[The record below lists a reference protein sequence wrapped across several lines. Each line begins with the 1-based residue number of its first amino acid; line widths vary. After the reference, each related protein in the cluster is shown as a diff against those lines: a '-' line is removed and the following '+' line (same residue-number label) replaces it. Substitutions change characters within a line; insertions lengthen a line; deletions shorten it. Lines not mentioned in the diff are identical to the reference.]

1 MFARYFTITTF
12 FVALSLC
19 LGCQG
24 NYHKQTKL
32 ERNWGKSFES
42 TKTNQILNPDAGKS
56 LDPVEGFDGQSAE
69 RVVIKYRKGFEDTRG
84 KSSYTINLGGIE
96 KIGK

>member
-1 MFARYFTITTF
+1 M
-12 FVALSLC
+12 
-19 LGCQG
+19 GPPG
-24 NYHKQTKL
+24 
-32 ERNWGKSFES
+32 SFES
-42 TKTNQILNPDAGKS
+42 AKTNQILNPDAGKS
-56 LDPVEGFDGQSAE
+56 PDPVEGFDGQSAE